1 VCGGEEV
8 AVLNHDH
15 VGVLPDDTPSPIRP
29 RSTRRRLSLT
39 LARHAFADFSFVV
52 FSDFA
57 KRSPWTRKTTRY
69 QPFPDARCAMGE
81 FFPLKEKGSIDTKA
95 IQTRSPPQMNP
106 KRHWGFVFSCQL
118 EFGKER
124 FTLEKP

>member
-1 VCGGEEV
+1 MCGGEEV

-15 VGVLPDDTPSPIRP
+15 VDVLPDDTPSPIRP

-57 KRSPWTRKTTRY
+57 KRSPWTSKTTRY
-69 QPFPDARCAMGE
+69 QPFPDSRCAMGE
-81 FFPLKEKGSIDTKA
+81 FFPIKEKRSIDTKA
-95 IQTRSPPQMNP
+95 IQTRSQSQINPQE
-106 KRHWGFVFSCQL
+106 HWGLIFSWWPKL
-118 EFGKER
+118 GKEH
-124 FTLEKP
+124 FALEKP